1 MQIIDMKKVYFIITL
16 LLFSF
21 ITIKVKAQTEITFY
35 TTKGNFIVKMYDTN
49 TPITS
54 GNFIS
59 LVNAKFYDSII
70 FHRVINNFMIQGGD
84 PLGTGYGGP
93 GYTIP
98 DEFDSTVSNIQKTIS
113 MANSGP
119 NTGGSQFFINLV
131 NNTFLDYNKPPLT
144 SAHPVFGIVISN
156 FSVVQAIGAVP
167 VNSNNLP
174 LTPVVMDSLRVTY
187 NPFTGITDLMISNTK
202 IEVFPVP
209 AKDKLYF
216 NLGLNQNSSIEIYSL
231 SGMKVLESTLNPM
244 FDCLN
249 VAYLKAGYY
258 IGNINGKNIKQ
269 FFKFIKD

>member
-1 MQIIDMKKVYFIITL
+1 MKNKFFISIIIIF
-16 LLFSF
+16 FSLHF
-21 ITIKVKAQTEITFY
+21 NAKTQTEITFY
-35 TTKGNFIVKMYDTN
+35 TTKGVFVVKMYDTI

-59 LVNAKFYDSII
+59 LVNAKFYDGII

-98 DEFDSTVSNIQKTIS
+98 DEFDSTLSNIQKTIS

-131 NNTFLDYNKPPLT
+131 NNTYLDYNKPPLT

-156 FSVVQAIGAVP
+156 FSVVQTIGAVP
-167 VNSNNLP
+167 VNSNNKP
-174 LTPVVMDSLRVTY
+174 LTPVVMDSLRVSY
-187 NPFTGITDLMISNTK
+187 NPFTGIDILNKENAK

-209 AKDKLYF
+209 SGKNIYF
-216 NLGLNQNSSIEIYSL
+216 NMGADINAEVEIYNLNAS
-231 SGMKVLESTLNPM
+231 KIYECKLNPM
-244 FDCLN
+244 YDYIDISKFE
-249 VAYLKAGYY
+249 KGMY
-258 IGNINGKNIKQ
+258 IGKLKGEKIIQN
-269 FFKFIKD
+269 FKFIKE

>member
-1 MQIIDMKKVYFIITL
+1 MKKFYFIIS
-16 LLFSF
+16 LLFLLF
-21 ITIKVKAQTEITFY
+21 ITIKIKAQTEITFY
-35 TTKGNFIVKMYDTN
+35 TTKGNFIVKMYDTI

-59 LVNAKFYDSII
+59 LVNAKFYDGII

-131 NNTFLDYNKPPLT
+131 NNTFLDYNKPPYT

-156 FSVVQAIGAVP
+156 FSVVQTIGSVP
-167 VNSNNLP
+167 VNASNLP

-187 NPFTGITDLMISNTK
+187 NPFTGINDMIISNTK

-209 AKDKLYF
+209 TEDKLYF
-216 NLGLNQNSSIEIYSL
+216 NMGLNDNSIVEIYSL
-231 SGMKVLESTLNPM
+231 SGFKVLETTLNPM
-244 FDCLN
+244 FDFLDVSDLISGC
-249 VAYLKAGYY
+249 Y
-258 IGNINGKNIKQ
+258 IGKLNSKKNKQ
-269 FFKFIKD
+269 FFRFVKN

>member
-1 MQIIDMKKVYFIITL
+1 MKKVNFIITL
-16 LLFSF
+16 LLLSF

-35 TTKGNFIVKMYDTN
+35 TTKGNFIVKMYDTI

-249 VAYLKAGYY
+249 VADLKAGYY

>member
-1 MQIIDMKKVYFIITL
+1 MKKVYFIITL
-16 LLFSF
+16 LLLSF